1 MNKILYSNWKARI
14 NKNTMKYSFKLSC
27 LIKKS
32 SFLYNSY
39 NNLTIELFP
48 YSICRKAQCN
58 IFINLSS
65 NIHGRNKIIKVIKIP
80 LYRNMDLKLI
90 NINLNKI
97 LCNIN
102 IKPYSNLDIYVSI
115 NCSKSLISRPYININ
130 YTNNFHKNNKDDY
143 QPHNFNDYGIVKEKI
158 NNSTDLKTKYNNLS
172 AILYSLMGKN
182 IEIEIQDTETEI
194 LKGKIVSVNDYTL
207 LIKKNNYL
215 QAILIDSI
223 CILYTDEEISLAPLS
238 PTLITPMESILK
250 YIKDSGIVL
259 SINDEYMNIEKIKL
273 LEIGCNLL
281 KVCSCNSNNRK
292 NYIFNTSQ
300 LKVIKMIPVE
310 YLKYL

>member
-1 MNKILYSNWKARI
+1 
-14 NKNTMKYSFKLSC
+14 
-27 LIKKS
+27 
-32 SFLYNSY
+32 
-39 NNLTIELFP
+39 
-48 YSICRKAQCN
+48 
-58 IFINLSS
+58 
-65 NIHGRNKIIKVIKIP
+65 
-80 LYRNMDLKLI
+80 
-90 NINLNKI
+90 
-97 LCNIN
+97 
-102 IKPYSNLDIYVSI
+102 
-115 NCSKSLISRPYININ
+115 
-130 YTNNFHKNNKDDY
+130 
-143 QPHNFNDYGIVKEKI
+143 
-158 NNSTDLKTKYNNLS
+158 
-172 AILYSLMGKN
+172 MGKN

>member
-1 MNKILYSNWKARI
+1 
-14 NKNTMKYSFKLSC
+14 
-27 LIKKS
+27 
-32 SFLYNSY
+32 
-39 NNLTIELFP
+39 
-48 YSICRKAQCN
+48 
-58 IFINLSS
+58 
-65 NIHGRNKIIKVIKIP
+65 
-80 LYRNMDLKLI
+80 MDLKLI

-97 LCNIN
+97 LCNID

-194 LKGKIVSVNDYTL
+194 LKGEIVSVNDYTL
-207 LIKKNNYL
+207 LLKKNNYL

-238 PTLITPMESILK
+238 PTLMTQMESILK
-250 YIKDSGIVL
+250 FIKDSGIVL

-281 KVCSCNSNNRK
+281 KVRSSNSNNRK

>member
-1 MNKILYSNWKARI
+1 MQ
-14 NKNTMKYSFKLSC
+14 
-27 LIKKS
+27 KS
-32 SFLYNSY
+32 SKCY
-39 NNLTIELFP
+39 
-48 YSICRKAQCN
+48 

-97 LCNIN
+97 LCNID

-130 YTNNFHKNNKDDY
+130 YTNNFHKNNKGDY

-182 IEIEIQDTETEI
+182 IEIEIQDAETEI

-238 PTLITPMESILK
+238 PTLMTPMESILK

-273 LEIGCNLL
+273 LEIVCNLL

>member
-1 MNKILYSNWKARI
+1 
-14 NKNTMKYSFKLSC
+14 
-27 LIKKS
+27 
-32 SFLYNSY
+32 
-39 NNLTIELFP
+39 
-48 YSICRKAQCN
+48 
-58 IFINLSS
+58 
-65 NIHGRNKIIKVIKIP
+65 
-80 LYRNMDLKLI
+80 MDLKLI

-97 LCNIN
+97 LCNID

-130 YTNNFHKNNKDDY
+130 YTNNFHKNNKGDY

-238 PTLITPMESILK
+238 PTLMTPMESILK